1 MATYAELAQSLY
13 PNMPPDVLALFADEW
28 ARTGDPQV
36 AIAEVRRS
44 PAYEIAFP
52 GNKRPDGTVKFDE
65 VTYTG
70 LKESYIGTLQE
81 YGIPRNTS
89 VDLLTDR
96 FTGLIE
102 GEVSAREFAQRVDAV
117 YQGIQENIPE
127 VTEFYRENFGLEL
140 TPEAIFVGALDPT
153 VGEEIVA
160 GRITTAQIG
169 GEAARAGF
177 EISGEFAQRLQRAG
191 ISQAQARQL
200 FTAAESELPRLQSL
214 QAARG
219 VETEQQLSLEDFA
232 EAAVFQSPEELEQI
246 RRVEEEQRAE
256 FAPTVGAAR
265 RGRRVTGLLEEYTLT
280 YYIQWYNEIVAQWQS
295 ANIN

>member
-13 PNMPPDVLALFADEW
+13 PNMPPDILDLFANEW

-200 FTAAESELPRLQSL
+200 FTTAQAELPRLQEL
-214 QAARG
+214 QARGG
-219 VETEQQLSLEDFA
+219 VEAPEEFTLEQFT
-232 EAAVFQSPEELEQI
+232 EAAVFQSPEELEEI
-246 RRVEEEQRAE
+246 RRLEAEEESR
-256 FAPTVGAAR
+256 FAPVGGAAR
-265 RGRRVTGLLEEYTLT
+265 RGRRVTGLVEE
-280 YYIQWYNEIVAQWQS
+280 
-295 ANIN
+295 

>member
-13 PNMPPDVLALFADEW
+13 PNMPPDILELFANEW

-44 PAYEIAFP
+44 DAYEIAFP

-177 EISGEFAQRLQRAG
+177 EISGDFAQRLQRAG

-200 FTAAESELPRLQSL
+200 FTSAQAELPRLQEL
-214 QAARG
+214 QARGG
-219 VETEQQLSLEDFA
+219 VEQPEQFTLEQFT
-232 EAAVFQSPEELEQI
+232 EAAVFQSPEELEEI
-246 RRVEEEQRAE
+246 RQLEAEEQSR
-256 FAPTVGAAR
+256 FAPIGGAAR
-265 RGRRVTGLLEEYTLT
+265 RGRRVTGLVEE
-280 YYIQWYNEIVAQWQS
+280 
-295 ANIN
+295 

>member
-13 PNMPPDVLALFADEW
+13 PNMPPDVLELFAQEW
-28 ARTGDPQV
+28 ARSGDPQV
-36 AIAEVRRS
+36 AISEVRRN
-44 PAYEIAFP
+44 PIYEIAFP

-127 VTEFYRENFGLEL
+127 VTQFYRDNFGLEL

-177 EISGEFAQRLQRAG
+177 QVTEEFAQRLQRAG

-200 FTAAESELPRLQSL
+200 FTSAQAELPRLQEL
-214 QAARG
+214 QARGG
-219 VETEQQLSLEDFA
+219 VEEPEEFTLEQFT

-246 RRVEEEQRAE
+246 KLLEAEEATR
-256 FAPTVGAAR
+256 FTPLTGAAR
-265 RGRRVTGLLEEYTLT
+265 RGRRVQGLVQE
-280 YYIQWYNEIVAQWQS
+280 
-295 ANIN
+295 

>member
-13 PNMPPDVLALFADEW
+13 PNMPPDILELFASEW
-28 ARTGDPQV
+28 SRTGDPQV

-140 TPEAIFVGALDPT
+140 TPEAIFVGALDPS

-177 EISGEFAQRLQRAG
+177 TITGDFAQRLQRAG

-200 FTAAESELPRLQSL
+200 FTSAQSELPRLQEL
-214 QAARG
+214 QARG
-219 VETEQQLSLEDFA
+219 GVVEPEQFTLEQFT
-232 EAAVFQSPEELEQI
+232 EAAVFQSPEELEEI
-246 RRVEEEQRAE
+246 RQLEAEEQSR
-256 FAPTVGAAR
+256 FTPIGGAAR
-265 RGRRVTGLLEEYTLT
+265 QGRRVTGLVEE
-280 YYIQWYNEIVAQWQS
+280 
-295 ANIN
+295 

>member
-1 MATYAELAQSLY
+1 MATYEELAQSLY
-13 PNMPPDVLALFADEW
+13 PNMPPDILELFASEW

-177 EISGEFAQRLQRAG
+177 EITGDFAQRLQRAG

-200 FTAAESELPRLQSL
+200 FTTAQAELPRLQEL
-214 QAARG
+214 QARGG
-219 VETEQQLSLEDFA
+219 VEQPEQFTLEQFT
-232 EAAVFQSPEELEQI
+232 EAAVFQSPEELEEI
-246 RRVEEEQRAE
+246 RQLEAEEQSR
-256 FAPTVGAAR
+256 FAPIGGAAR
-265 RGRRVTGLLEEYTLT
+265 RGRRVTGLVQE
-280 YYIQWYNEIVAQWQS
+280 
-295 ANIN
+295 

>member
-13 PNMPPDVLALFADEW
+13 PNMPPDVLELFAQEW
-28 ARTGDPQV
+28 ARSGDPQV
-36 AIAEVRRS
+36 AISEVRRN
-44 PAYEIAFP
+44 PIYEIAFP

-70 LKESYIGTLQE
+70 LRESYIGTLQE

-127 VTEFYRENFGLEL
+127 VTQFYRDNFGLDL

-177 EISGEFAQRLQRAG
+177 QVTEEFAQRLQRAG

-200 FTAAESELPRLQSL
+200 FTSAQAELPRLQEL
-214 QAARG
+214 QARGG
-219 VETEQQLSLEDFA
+219 VEQPEEFTLEQFT
-232 EAAVFQSPEELEQI
+232 EAAVFQSPEELEEI
-246 RRVEEEQRAE
+246 RLLEAEEATR
-256 FAPTVGAAR
+256 FSPLGGPAR
-265 RGRRVTGLLEEYTLT
+265 RGRRVQGLVQEQLDILYL
-280 YYIQWYNEIVAQWQS
+280 VV
-295 ANIN
+295 

>member
-13 PNMPPDVLALFADEW
+13 PNMPPDVLSLFASEW

-44 PAYEIAFP
+44 PVYEIAFP

-70 LKESYIGTLQE
+70 LKESYIGTLAE

-127 VTEFYRENFGLEL
+127 VTTFYRENFGLEL

-200 FTAAESELPRLQSL
+200 FTTAESELPRLQEL
-214 QAARG
+214 QAQRG
-219 VETEQQLSLEDFA
+219 LETEQQFGLEEFT

-246 RRVEEEQRAE
+246 RRLEAEQISG
-256 FAPTVGAAR
+256 FTPTTGAAR
-265 RGRRVTGLLEEYTLT
+265 RGRRVTGIVEE
-280 YYIQWYNEIVAQWQS
+280 
-295 ANIN
+295 

>member
-13 PNMPPDVLALFADEW
+13 PNMPPDILSIFASEW

-36 AIAEVRRS
+36 AIAEVRRN

-127 VTEFYRENFGLEL
+127 VTTFYRENFGLEL

-177 EISGEFAQRLQRAG
+177 QISGDFAQRLQRAG

-200 FTAAESELPRLQSL
+200 FTTAQTELPRLQEL
-214 QAARG
+214 QTRG
-219 VETEQQLSLEDFA
+219 GVTDPEQFTLEQFT
-232 EAAVFQSPEELEQI
+232 EAAVFQSPEEIEEI
-246 RRVEEEQRAE
+246 RRLEREEESR
-256 FAPTVGAAR
+256 FAPVGGAAR
-265 RGRRVTGLLEEYTLT
+265 RGRRVTGLVEE
-280 YYIQWYNEIVAQWQS
+280 
-295 ANIN
+295 

>member
-13 PNMPPDVLALFADEW
+13 PNMPPDILDLFANEW

-89 VDLLTDR
+89 VDLLTPR

-177 EISGEFAQRLQRAG
+177 EISGDFAQRLQRAG

-200 FTAAESELPRLQSL
+200 FTSAQAELPRLQEL
-214 QAARG
+214 QARGG
-219 VETEQQLSLEDFA
+219 VEQPEQFTLEQFT
-232 EAAVFQSPEELEQI
+232 EAAVFQSPEELEEI
-246 RRVEEEQRAE
+246 RQLEAEEQSR
-256 FAPTVGAAR
+256 FTPIGGAAR
-265 RGRRVTGLLEEYTLT
+265 RGRRVTGLVEE
-280 YYIQWYNEIVAQWQS
+280 
-295 ANIN
+295 

>member
-13 PNMPPDVLALFADEW
+13 PNMPPDILALFANEW

-117 YQGIQENIPE
+117 FQGIQENIPE
-127 VTEFYRENFGLEL
+127 VQEFYATNFGLEL
-140 TPEAIFVGALDPT
+140 TPESIFLGALDPT

-200 FTAAESELPRLQSL
+200 FTAAESQLPELQSL
-214 QAARG
+214 QIQRG
-219 VETEQQLSLEDFA
+219 VAPEEQIGLEQFA
-232 EAAVFQSPEELEQI
+232 EAAVFQSPEELQQIERLRAEQ
-246 RRVEEEQRAE
+246 QAE
-256 FAPTVGAAR
+256 FAPTIGAAR
-265 RGRRVTGLLEEYTLT
+265 RGARITGIVEE
-280 YYIQWYNEIVAQWQS
+280 
-295 ANIN
+295 

>member
-13 PNMPPDVLALFADEW
+13 PNMPPDILELFANEW

-177 EISGEFAQRLQRAG
+177 EISGDFAQRLQRAG

-200 FTAAESELPRLQSL
+200 FTTAQAELPRLQEL
-214 QAARG
+214 QARGG
-219 VETEQQLSLEDFA
+219 VEQPEQFTLEQFT
-232 EAAVFQSPEELEQI
+232 EAAVFQSPEELEEI
-246 RRVEEEQRAE
+246 RQLEAEEQSR
-256 FAPTVGAAR
+256 FAPIGGAAR
-265 RGRRVTGLLEEYTLT
+265 RGRRVTGLVEE
-280 YYIQWYNEIVAQWQS
+280 
-295 ANIN
+295 

>member
-177 EISGEFAQRLQRAG
+177 EISGDFAQRLQRAG

-200 FTAAESELPRLQSL
+200 FTTAQTELPRLQEL
-214 QAARG
+214 QTRG
-219 VETEQQLSLEDFA
+219 GVTDPEQFTLEQFT
-232 EAAVFQSPEELEQI
+232 EAAVFQSPEELEEI
-246 RRVEEEQRAE
+246 RLLEAEEASR
-256 FAPTVGAAR
+256 FAPVGGAAR
-265 RGRRVTGLLEEYTLT
+265 RGRRVTGLVEE
-280 YYIQWYNEIVAQWQS
+280 
-295 ANIN
+295 

>member
-177 EISGEFAQRLQRAG
+177 EISSDFAQRLQRAG

-200 FTAAESELPRLQSL
+200 FTSAQAELPRLQEL
-214 QAARG
+214 QARGG
-219 VETEQQLSLEDFA
+219 VEQPEQFTLEQFT
-232 EAAVFQSPEELEQI
+232 EAAVFQSPEELEEI
-246 RRVEEEQRAE
+246 RQLEAEEASR
-256 FAPTVGAAR
+256 FAPIGGAAR
-265 RGRRVTGLLEEYTLT
+265 RGRRVTGLVEE
-280 YYIQWYNEIVAQWQS
+280 
-295 ANIN
+295 

>member
-13 PNMPPDVLALFADEW
+13 PNMPPDILELFASEW
-28 ARTGDPQV
+28 SRTGDPQV

-52 GNKRPDGTVKFDE
+52 GNKRPDGTVKLDE

-140 TPEAIFVGALDPT
+140 TPEAIFVGALDPS

-177 EISGEFAQRLQRAG
+177 EITGDFAQRLQRAG

-200 FTAAESELPRLQSL
+200 FTSAQSELPRLQEL
-214 QAARG
+214 QARG
-219 VETEQQLSLEDFA
+219 GVVEPEQFTLEQFT
-232 EAAVFQSPEELEQI
+232 EAAVFQSPEELEEI
-246 RRVEEEQRAE
+246 RQLEAEEQSR
-256 FAPTVGAAR
+256 FTPIGGAAR
-265 RGRRVTGLLEEYTLT
+265 QGRRVTGLVEE
-280 YYIQWYNEIVAQWQS
+280 
-295 ANIN
+295 

>member
-70 LKESYIGTLQE
+70 LKESYIGTLAE

-127 VTEFYRENFGLEL
+127 VQTFYRENFGLEL

-177 EISGEFAQRLQRAG
+177 EITGEFAQRLQRAG

-200 FTAAESELPRLQSL
+200 FTSAETALPQLQSL
-214 QAARG
+214 QEARG
-219 VETEQQLSLEDFA
+219 VAPEEQLGLEEFT
-232 EAAVFQSPEELEQI
+232 EAAVFQSPEELQQI
-246 RRVEEEQRAE
+246 RRLEQEQQAE
-256 FAPTVGAAR
+256 FTPELGAVR
-265 RGRRVTGLLEEYTLT
+265 RGRRVTGLLEE
-280 YYIQWYNEIVAQWQS
+280 
-295 ANIN
+295 

>member
-13 PNMPPDVLALFADEW
+13 PNMPPDILELFANEW

-36 AIAEVRRS
+36 AIAEVRRN

-177 EISGEFAQRLQRAG
+177 EISGDFAQRLQRAG

-200 FTAAESELPRLQSL
+200 FTTAQAELPRLQEL
-214 QAARG
+214 QARGG
-219 VETEQQLSLEDFA
+219 VEQPEQFTLEQFT
-232 EAAVFQSPEELEQI
+232 EAAVFQSPEELEEI
-246 RRVEEEQRAE
+246 RQLEAEEQSR
-256 FAPTVGAAR
+256 FAPIGGAAR
-265 RGRRVTGLLEEYTLT
+265 RGRRVTGLVEE
-280 YYIQWYNEIVAQWQS
+280 
-295 ANIN
+295 

>member
-13 PNMPPDVLALFADEW
+13 PNMPPDVLALFANEW

-44 PAYEIAFP
+44 DAYEIAFP

-65 VTYTG
+65 ITYTG

-127 VTEFYRENFGLEL
+127 VTTFYRENFGLEL

-153 VGEEIVA
+153 VGEEIVE

-169 GEAARAGF
+169 GEAAKAGF
-177 EISGEFAQRLQRAG
+177 QITGDFAQRLQRAG

-200 FTAAESELPRLQSL
+200 FTTAQTELPRLQEL
-214 QAARG
+214 QARGG
-219 VETEQQLSLEDFA
+219 VEQPEEFTLEQFTQ
-232 EAAVFQSPEELEQI
+232 AAVFQSPEELEEI
-246 RRVEEEQRAE
+246 RLLEAEEQSR
-256 FAPTVGAAR
+256 FTPIGGAAR
-265 RGRRVTGLLEEYTLT
+265 RGRRVTGLVEE
-280 YYIQWYNEIVAQWQS
+280 
-295 ANIN
+295 

>member
-13 PNMPPDVLALFADEW
+13 PNMPPDILELFASEW
-28 ARTGDPQV
+28 SRTGDPQV

-140 TPEAIFVGALDPT
+140 TPEAIFVGALDPS

-200 FTAAESELPRLQSL
+200 FTTAQAELPRLQEL
-214 QAARG
+214 QARGG
-219 VETEQQLSLEDFA
+219 VEAPEEFTLEQFT

-246 RRVEEEQRAE
+246 RLLEREEESR
-256 FAPTVGAAR
+256 FAPIGGAAR
-265 RGRRVTGLLEEYTLT
+265 RGRRVTGLVEE
-280 YYIQWYNEIVAQWQS
+280 
-295 ANIN
+295 

>member
-13 PNMPPDVLALFADEW
+13 PNMPPDILDLFANEW

-200 FTAAESELPRLQSL
+200 FTTAQAELPRLQEL
-214 QAARG
+214 QARGG
-219 VETEQQLSLEDFA
+219 VEQPEQFTLEQFT

-246 RRVEEEQRAE
+246 RLLEREEESR
-256 FAPTVGAAR
+256 FAPIGGAAR
-265 RGRRVTGLLEEYTLT
+265 RGRRVTGLVEE
-280 YYIQWYNEIVAQWQS
+280 
-295 ANIN
+295 

>member
-13 PNMPPDVLALFADEW
+13 PNMPPDILDLFANEW

-177 EISGEFAQRLQRAG
+177 EISGDFAQRLQRAG

-200 FTAAESELPRLQSL
+200 FTTAQAELPRLQEL
-214 QAARG
+214 QARG
-219 VETEQQLSLEDFA
+219 GVTDPEQFTLEQFT
-232 EAAVFQSPEELEQI
+232 EAAVFQSPEELEEI
-246 RRVEEEQRAE
+246 RLLEAEEASR
-256 FAPTVGAAR
+256 FAPVGGAAR
-265 RGRRVTGLLEEYTLT
+265 QGRRVTGLVEE
-280 YYIQWYNEIVAQWQS
+280 
-295 ANIN
+295 

>member
-13 PNMPPDVLALFADEW
+13 PNMPPDVLDLFSSEW

-44 PAYEIAFP
+44 PVYEIAFP
-52 GNKRPDGTVKFDE
+52 GNKRPDGT

-102 GEVSAREFAQRVDAV
+102 GEVSAREFAQRVDATF
-117 YQGIQENIPE
+117 QGIQENIPE
-127 VTEFYRENFGLEL
+127 VQSFYRDNFGLDL

-177 EISGEFAQRLQRAG
+177 SITEDLAQRLQRAG
-191 ISQAQARQL
+191 VTQAQARQI
-200 FTAAESELPRLQSL
+200 FTSAELQLPQLQEL
-214 QAARG
+214 QAQQG
-219 VETEQQLSLEDFA
+219 VAEEERFGLEEFT
-232 EAAVFQSPEELEQI
+232 EAAVFQSPEELQQI
-246 RRVEEEQRAE
+246 QRLRAEETSE
-256 FAPTVGAAR
+256 FAPTTGAAR
-265 RGRRVTGLLEEYTLT
+265 TGRRVTGLT
-280 YYIQWYNEIVAQWQS
+280 EI
-295 ANIN
+295 

>member
-28 ARTGDPQV
+28 ARTGDPNV

-44 PAYEIAFP
+44 DAYEIAFP

-200 FTAAESELPRLQSL
+200 FTTAQAELPRLQEL
-214 QAARG
+214 QARGG
-219 VETEQQLSLEDFA
+219 VEAPEEFTLEQFT

-246 RRVEEEQRAE
+246 RLLEREEESR
-256 FAPTVGAAR
+256 FAPIGGAAR
-265 RGRRVTGLLEEYTLT
+265 RGRRVTGLVEE
-280 YYIQWYNEIVAQWQS
+280 
-295 ANIN
+295 

>member
-13 PNMPPDVLALFADEW
+13 PNMPPDILALFADEW

-70 LKESYIGTLQE
+70 LKESYIGTLAE

-117 YQGIQENIPE
+117 FQGVQENIPE
-127 VTEFYRENFGLEL
+127 VQAFYRDNFGLDL

-177 EISGEFAQRLQRAG
+177 EITGEFAQRLQRAG

-200 FTAAESELPRLQSL
+200 FTAAEAQLPELQSL
-214 QAARG
+214 QIQRG
-219 VETEQQLSLEDFA
+219 VAPEEQIGLEQFT

-246 RRVEEEQRAE
+246 ERLRAEQISE
-256 FAPTVGAAR
+256 FAPITGAAR
-265 RGRRVTGLLEEYTLT
+265 SGRRVTGIVEE
-280 YYIQWYNEIVAQWQS
+280 
-295 ANIN
+295 

>member
-13 PNMPPDVLALFADEW
+13 PNMPPDILSIFASEW

-36 AIAEVRRS
+36 AIAEVRRN

-140 TPEAIFVGALDPT
+140 SPEAIFVGALDPT

-177 EISGEFAQRLQRAG
+177 QISGDFAQRLQRAG

-200 FTAAESELPRLQSL
+200 FTTAQTELPRLQEL
-214 QAARG
+214 QTRG
-219 VETEQQLSLEDFA
+219 GVTDPEQFTLEQFT
-232 EAAVFQSPEELEQI
+232 EAAVFQSPEELEEI
-246 RRVEEEQRAE
+246 RLLEAEEASR
-256 FAPTVGAAR
+256 FAPVGGAAR
-265 RGRRVTGLLEEYTLT
+265 RGRRVTGLVEE
-280 YYIQWYNEIVAQWQS
+280 
-295 ANIN
+295 

>member
-13 PNMPPDVLALFADEW
+13 PNMPPDVLNLFAQEW
-28 ARTGDPQV
+28 ARSGDPQV

-102 GEVSAREFAQRVDAV
+102 GEVSAREFAQRVDATF
-117 YQGIQENIPE
+117 QGIQENIPE
-127 VTEFYRENFGLEL
+127 VQSFYRENFGLDL
-140 TPEAIFVGALDPT
+140 TPEAIFIGALDPS

-191 ISQAQARQL
+191 VTQAQARQL
-200 FTAAESELPRLQSL
+200 FATAESQLPRLQEI
-214 QAARG
+214 QAAEG
-219 VETEQQLSLEDFA
+219 VEQPERFTLEEFA
-232 EAAVFQSPEELEQI
+232 EAAVFQSPEELAQI
-246 RRVEEEQRAE
+246 RRLEAEQAAE
-256 FAPTVGAAR
+256 FAPELGAAR
-265 RGRRVTGLLEEYTLT
+265 RGSRVLGLVEE
-280 YYIQWYNEIVAQWQS
+280 
-295 ANIN
+295 

>member
-13 PNMPPDVLALFADEW
+13 PNMPPDILDLFANEW

-200 FTAAESELPRLQSL
+200 FTTAQAELPRLQEL
-214 QAARG
+214 QTRG
-219 VETEQQLSLEDFA
+219 GVTDPEEFTLEQFT

-246 RRVEEEQRAE
+246 RLLEREEESR
-256 FAPTVGAAR
+256 FAPIGGAAR
-265 RGRRVTGLLEEYTLT
+265 RGRRVTGLVEE
-280 YYIQWYNEIVAQWQS
+280 
-295 ANIN
+295 

>member
-13 PNMPPDVLALFADEW
+13 PNMPPDILELFANEW

-177 EISGEFAQRLQRAG
+177 EITGDFAQRLQRAG

-200 FTAAESELPRLQSL
+200 FTTAQAELPRLQEL
-214 QAARG
+214 QARGG
-219 VETEQQLSLEDFA
+219 VEQPEQFTLEQFT
-232 EAAVFQSPEELEQI
+232 EAAVFQSPEELEEI
-246 RRVEEEQRAE
+246 RLLEAEEQSR
-256 FAPTVGAAR
+256 FTPIGGAAR
-265 RGRRVTGLLEEYTLT
+265 RGRRVTGLIEE
-280 YYIQWYNEIVAQWQS
+280 
-295 ANIN
+295 

>member
-1 MATYAELAQSLY
+1 MATYEQLAQSLY
-13 PNMPPDVLALFADEW
+13 PNMPPDILALFADEW
-28 ARTGDPQV
+28 SRTGDPQV

-81 YGIPRNTS
+81 YGIPRDTS
-89 VDLLTDR
+89 SSLLADR

-102 GEVSAREFAQRVDAV
+102 GEVSAREFAQRVGAV
-117 YQGIQENIPE
+117 YAGVQENIPE
-127 VTEFYRENFGLEL
+127 VQEYYATNFGLEL
-140 TPEAIFVGALDPT
+140 TPESIFLGALDPSI
-153 VGEEIVA
+153 GEEIVA

-191 ISQAQARQL
+191 VTQAQARQL
-200 FTAAESELPRLQSL
+200 FAVAEAELPRLQSL
-214 QAARG
+214 QEARG
-219 VETEQQLSLEDFA
+219 VETEQQLGLEEFA
-232 EAAVFQSPEELEQI
+232 EAAVFQSPEELQQI
-246 RRVEEEQRAE
+246 RRLEEEQRAE
-256 FAPTVGAAR
+256 FTPEVGAVR
-265 RGRRVTGLLEEYTLT
+265 RGRRVTGLVEE
-280 YYIQWYNEIVAQWQS
+280 
-295 ANIN
+295 

>member
-70 LKESYIGTLQE
+70 LKESYIGTLAE

-127 VTEFYRENFGLEL
+127 VQTFYRENFGLEL

-200 FTAAESELPRLQSL
+200 FTSAETALPQLQSL
-214 QAARG
+214 QEARG
-219 VETEQQLSLEDFA
+219 VAPEEQLGLEEFA
-232 EAAVFQSPEELEQI
+232 EAAVFQSPEELQQI
-246 RRVEEEQRAE
+246 RRLEQEQQAE
-256 FAPTVGAAR
+256 FTPELGAVR
-265 RGRRVTGLLEEYTLT
+265 RGRRVTGLLEE
-280 YYIQWYNEIVAQWQS
+280 
-295 ANIN
+295 

>member
-1 MATYAELAQSLY
+1 MATFQELAKSLY
-13 PNMPPDVLALFADEW
+13 PNMPIDILDLFADEW
-28 ARTGDPQV
+28 AKTGDPNV
-36 AIAEVRRS
+36 AIANVRRTT
-44 PAYEIAFP
+44 AYDIAFP

-89 VDLLTDR
+89 VDLLSDR

-117 YQGIQENIPE
+117 YQGIEENIPE
-127 VTEFYRENFGLEL
+127 VTSFYRENFGLEL
-140 TPEAIFVGALDPT
+140 TPEAIFVGALDPS

-177 EISGEFAQRLQRAG
+177 TITGNFAEGLQRAG
-191 ISQAQARQL
+191 VTQAQARQL
-200 FTAAESELPRLQSL
+200 FATASRELPRLQEL
-214 QAARG
+214 QTRDG
-219 VETEQQLSLEDFA
+219 VEPEDQFQLEDLTDA
-232 EAAVFQSPEELEQI
+232 LVFQEREELEEI
-246 RRVEEEQRAE
+246 RLLEAEEESR
-256 FAPTVGAAR
+256 FSPT
-265 RGRRVTGLLEEYTLT
+265 TGLARTRGGRVSGLY
-280 YYIQWYNEIVAQWQS
+280 QQ
-295 ANIN
+295 